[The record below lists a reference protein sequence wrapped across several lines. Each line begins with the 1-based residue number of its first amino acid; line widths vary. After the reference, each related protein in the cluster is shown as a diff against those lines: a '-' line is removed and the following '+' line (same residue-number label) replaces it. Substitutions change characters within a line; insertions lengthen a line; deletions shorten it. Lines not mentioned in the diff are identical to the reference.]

1 MRLINKTSQAARDP
15 DEEGEFMAFEQ
26 LMAEAQMKKK
36 EDKKQKREKHKSS
49 SKDNLGSP
57 PHREYEYHGTGEKYN
72 PNA

>member
-1 MRLINKTSQAARDP
+1 
-15 DEEGEFMAFEQ
+15 MAFEQ

-36 EDKKQKREKHKSS
+36 EDKKQRREKHKSS
-49 SKDNLGSP
+49 SKDNLASP